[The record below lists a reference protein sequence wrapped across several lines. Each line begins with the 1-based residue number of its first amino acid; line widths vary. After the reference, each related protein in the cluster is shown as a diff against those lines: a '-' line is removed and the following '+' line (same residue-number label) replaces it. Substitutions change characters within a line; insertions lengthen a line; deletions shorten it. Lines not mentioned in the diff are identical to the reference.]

1 MVQRHVATLFTL
13 LILCILLSTAGTFDP
28 PIQAQTDERCFTATG
43 HCISGSIRAYWEQQG
58 GLAVFGLPITPPQV
72 ETVEG
77 SWQGTVQ
84 WFERDR
90 LEDHGEQGI
99 LAGRLGADILDR
111 QGTPWTTF
119 PTVEQAPPGCTYF
132 DVTRHSLCEPFLS
145 YWQNNGGLERFGYP
159 ITEPFQMTII
169 GWTGT
174 VQYFERRRMEHHD
187 ELSGTQYEVLLGRL
201 GEEIRSIPTSATP
214 SPFPSPSPSPSQHP
228 SPSPSQPQPTKSPV
242 ATATPQPDSP
252 PTSTPIVEASQAH
265 PRLLFTPAM
274 IDTLQRKAASS
285 HQAIWAPI
293 KDFADTE
300 ASLQF
305 PRNPPDNDFEAYR
318 LYGDQVIAF
327 AFACAISEQPNHCNL
342 ATRALLTYASW
353 DRWDEGETRDL
364 GLAHMLMGN
373 AIAYDIM
380 YARLSADE
388 RETIRTSLATQA
400 QKMYEA
406 SINNT
411 RDDWNNWW
419 GSAFMQNHNWVNH
432 SGLGMAGLALL
443 GEDDRAELWVNH
455 ARERLLHVQ
464 YLLNGIEDGTWHESI
479 PYQEYGLN
487 MLLAF
492 LNSVH
497 RVENVDQLPH
507 TYLQNY
513 ASWRI
518 YNYLPGTTD
527 FLMSYG
533 DFEWDWLNG
542 ALSLRLLRFIAAEYQ
557 DGYAEWLAQQIE
569 ATTRRSPTGWEVPW
583 YVFEFLAY
591 DPDVAPRAPDN
602 LARSR
607 VFKDLTAVIWR
618 TGWGIHDI
626 AFGFKAGVY
635 GGRYGFDTF
644 TRNENPWDRHCL
656 DAGCA
661 LNIGHDHLDTNT
673 FYLTRGNQWL
683 VPESVGVDLS
693 ATSFH
698 NTLRIDDRDQYR
710 PPEDHYGQYPEDF
723 RGSDGFLET
732 SASTPEFDY
741 LAADATRRYK
751 HRAGIRDVTRSV
763 LFVRP
768 DYFIM
773 LDSITSDAR
782 HRYDWICHV
791 DNDVQVDGTWIRGET
806 SSDAILGIQV
816 IAPESFDTV
825 INEDKNDRTS
835 IIIRPSSDQSDV
847 RLLHMLYP
855 TDRDMWYKRPQA
867 RLIDDNG
874 EAVELRVDHEAQGTG
889 WDDIMLTYAEP
900 TVATALSSYAYDG
913 RVAVV
918 RYDHDGMISR
928 LFLIGGTFL
937 MDLSHDRELVKDVSS
952 STVLEVVYNR
962 SDVTVSGHLPSQISL
977 YAPHAQTL
985 TVNGK
990 QRSFS
995 RSGDMIHFEP

>member
-1 MVQRHVATLFTL
+1 MVRRRMATVLTLFTL
-13 LILCILLSTAGTFDP
+13 CILLCIVGTFGP
-28 PIQAQTDERCFTATG
+28 SIQAQTDERCFTATG
-43 HCISGSIRAYWEQQG
+43 QCISGSIRTYWEQQG

-72 ETVEG
+72 ETVED

-99 LAGRLGADILDR
+99 LAGRLGADILAR

-119 PTVEQAPPGCTYF
+119 PTVENALSGCAYF
-132 DVTRHSLCEPFLS
+132 DVTRHAVCEPFLS
-145 YWQNNGGLERFGYP
+145 YWLNNGGLERFGYP
-159 ITEPFQMTII
+159 ITEPFEMTIV

-174 VQYFERRRMEHHD
+174 VQYFERRRMEHHT

-201 GEEIRSIPTSATP
+201 GEEIRSTPTVVT
-214 SPFPSPSPSPSQHP
+214 
-228 SPSPSQPQPTKSPV
+228 PSPSQPTTSPV
-242 ATATPQPDSP
+242 ATATPSSEPQ
-252 PTSTPIVEASQAH
+252 PTSTPPAEATNQH

-274 IDTLQRKAASS
+274 IDSLQRKAASS
-285 HQAIWAPI
+285 HQTIWAPI

-300 ASLQF
+300 ASLQL
-305 PRNPPDNDFEAYR
+305 PRNAPDNDFEAYR

-327 AFACAISEQPNHCNL
+327 AFACAISEQTNHCNL
-342 ATRALLTYASW
+342 AKRTLLTYASW
-353 DRWDEGETRDL
+353 DRWDEDQTRDL

-380 YARLSADE
+380 DTRLSPDE
-388 RETIRTSLATQA
+388 RQTIRTSLANQA

-406 SINNT
+406 SINNST
-411 RDDWNNWW
+411 DDWNNWW

-443 GEDDRAELWVNH
+443 DEDDRAELWVNH

-492 LNSVH
+492 LSSLR
-497 RVENVDQLPH
+497 RVEDVDQIPH

-513 ASWRI
+513 APWRI
-518 YNYLPGTTD
+518 YNYLPETTD

-533 DFEWDWLNG
+533 DFEWNWLNG
-542 ALSLRLLRFIAAEYQ
+542 ALSLRLLRFVAAEYQ
-557 DGYAEWLAQQIE
+557 DSNAEWLAQQIE
-569 ATTRRSPTGWEVPW
+569 ATAGRYPKGWEAPW

-591 DPDVAPRAPDN
+591 DPDVSPRSPDN
-602 LARSR
+602 LAHSY
-607 VFKDLTAVIWR
+607 VFEDLTAVIWR
-618 TGWGIHDI
+618 TGWGVHDI

-644 TRNENPWDRHCL
+644 TQNENPWDRHCL

-661 LNIGHDHLDTNT
+661 FNIGHDHLDTNS
-673 FYLTRGNQWL
+673 FYLTLGNQWL
-683 VPESVGVDLS
+683 APESVGVDLS

-710 PPEDHYGQYPEDF
+710 PPEDHYDQYTEDF

-732 SASTPEFDY
+732 AASTPEFDY

-751 HRAGIRDVTRSV
+751 NRAGIRDVTRSV

-768 DYFIM
+768 DYFMM

-782 HRYDWICHV
+782 HRYDWVCHV
-791 DNDVQVDGTWIRGET
+791 DNDVQVDGSWIRSET
-806 SSDAILGIQV
+806 SGDAILGIQV
-816 IAPESFDTV
+816 VAPESFDTV
-825 INEDKNDRTS
+825 INEDENDQTS
-835 IIIRPSSDQSDV
+835 IAVHSTSDQSDA
-847 RLLHMLYP
+847 RLVHLLYP
-855 TDRDMWYKRPQA
+855 ADRDVWYKRPQA
-867 RLIDDNG
+867 SLTDDNG
-874 EAVELRVDHEAQGTG
+874 EAVELRVDLEAQGDG

-913 RVAVV
+913 RVAAV
-918 RYDHDGMISR
+918 RYDRDDTISR
-928 LFLIGGTFL
+928 LFLMGGTFL
-937 MDLSHDRELVKDVSS
+937 MDLSHDRELVKDISS
-952 STVLEVVYNR
+952 STVLEVVYNGT
-962 SDVTVSGHLPSQISL
+962 DVTVSGHLPSQINL
-977 YAPHAQTL
+977 YAPRVRTL
-985 TVNGK
+985 TVNGDE
-990 QRSFS
+990 RSF
-995 RSGDMIHFEP
+995 RRTGDMIHFDP